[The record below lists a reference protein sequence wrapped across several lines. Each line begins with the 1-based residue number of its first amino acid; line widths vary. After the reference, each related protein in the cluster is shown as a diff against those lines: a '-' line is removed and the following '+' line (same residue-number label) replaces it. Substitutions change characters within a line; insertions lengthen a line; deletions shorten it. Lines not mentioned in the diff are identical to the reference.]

1 MGMLISLSIL
11 LYSIFV
17 FAQQVQE
24 GYNEVDPIS
33 KSVVLVSLVIEIV
46 LFIYFGLNLLKFLLK
61 RRAILEFED
70 NL

>member
-1 MGMLISLSIL
+1 MGILISLSIL

>member
-1 MGMLISLSIL
+1 MLISLSIL